1 MADLQYCDLL
11 YLALEMYDTMT
22 LWFIFKT
29 HSSALIDKI
38 QGSYNLTFSVSDSK
52 LYVLSTNSGSFNF
65 GALSS
70 GYIKF
75 YNS

>member
-1 MADLQYCDLL
+1 MSLRSNENTLMADLQYCDLL

-38 QGSYNLTFSVSDSK
+38 
-52 LYVLSTNSGSFNF
+52 
-65 GALSS
+65 
-70 GYIKF
+70 
-75 YNS
+75 